1 MTPKEYKQM
10 MDYLTRS
17 GVSKQV
23 TFASDI
29 ARPDPKPEIKEIEA
43 FNEFNKRNPQAD
55 GGRIGFDKAG
65 IVRKGKGEFEGL
77 FSVRAAKRGPA
88 DNIPGA
94 VKFGPEAVYFKTEKE
109 AKDFQKNFKRKVTMK
124 PGATP
129 SNDPERLKKI
139 NDFVEEFKKDFGRK
153 PTSSLVAKTLGEQ
166 VRVIPFYEK
175 IYGKLPT
182 VKESG
187 GIRISNVER
196 DVVKILKDPKIIKKL
211 EAGKFPSISDVSR
224 ITKLDPTLSETRL
237 VDLAEKLKDNP
248 KYKKLAE
255 DYLEKPGA
263 ITDSFGGRK
272 TKRSRNILEN
282 RFQKLMGLD
291 QKLPSLRA
299 NIVRKIQKL
308 IPELKGLLAV
318 DEIAGITTSM
328 RRGSG
333 PYAIFGQVI
342 GNDFN
347 TSVKG
352 TTIDKAK
359 GFLEK
364 ELVNLKPNDPKRL
377 VIQKKYN
384 EAVTN
389 FENKANVD
397 NPAKK
402 VKGLKVSYKPPSQT
416 IKNKKI
422 YNQYKDLFD
431 THYKT
436 YGYSFEVPADR
447 DSLVDISKK
456 LDNKSFQG
464 IVKNRFKNLIA
475 KGGKVGA
482 LAGLGTLAGT
492 GFALADVDGTEAKS
506 ILPTAAAGAAAA
518 GTVGTK
524 PGRKLLGK
532 AFRTLGT
539 RAAAVPF
546 AGLTVAEN
554 IRKGENVADAVI
566 DPLVG
571 AELLFPNLFRE
582 NVAKITSNPTL
593 QKILKVGKFGRAFTP
608 VGAGITAAGLGI
620 DAAKFTR
627 DRIRELQ
634 AMTPEQREKLRA
646 EQSAFAFEG
655 AKDGGRM
662 GFKVGSLRKGIQALI
677 DKSVKSTPKDT
688 TPDLDALI
696 KKTLDEDFFDKKD
709 RIIDNINAKIA
720 RARAKGLDSEE
731 IGEGQIEFYDD
742 ITKSNFRTKTGPFF
756 DRRKKAGGGLLK
768 QAGDRSGAMLESM
781 NPDSQGLPGLL
792 KRVKKQ

>member
-17 GVSKQV
+17 GVRKQIK
-23 TFASDI
+23 FASDI
-29 ARPDPKPEIKEIEA
+29 ARPDPKPQVQQIDAINA
-43 FNEFNKRNPQAD
+43 FMRRNPINKAD

-65 IVRKGKGEFEGL
+65 IVRKGRGEFKGL
-77 FSVRAAKRGPA
+77 FSVRAANRSAA

-139 NDFVEEFKKDFGRK
+139 NDFVKEFEKDFGRK
-153 PTSSLVAKTLGEQ
+153 PTASLVTKTLGEQ
-166 VRVIPFYEK
+166 ARVIPFYEK
-175 IYGKLPT
+175 VYGKLPSL
-182 VKESG
+182 KESG

-196 DVVKILKDPKIIKKL
+196 DIVKILKDPKIIEKL
-211 EAGKFPSISDVSR
+211 EANKFPSISDISR

-237 VDLAEKLKDNP
+237 VDLAEKLKDDP

-263 ITDSFGGRK
+263 ITSSFGGRK

-352 TTIDKAK
+352 TTVDKAK
-359 GFLEK
+359 GFLER
-364 ELVNLKPNDPKRL
+364 ELIKINKNDPKRIEL
-377 VIQKKYN
+377 QKKYN
-384 EAVTN
+384 KVVKD
-389 FENKANVD
+389 FENKANLN

-402 VKGLKVSYKPPSQT
+402 VKGLKLSFKPPSET

-456 LDNKSFQG
+456 LNNKSFQNT
-464 IVKNRFKNLIA
+464 IKNRFNNLIN
-475 KGGKVGA
+475 KGGKIGAGVG
-482 LAGLGTLAGT
+482 LATLAGT
-492 GFALADVDGTEAKS
+492 GFALADTPDTEVKS
-506 ILPTAAAGAAAA
+506 ILPEAAAGAAAA

-524 PGRKLLGK
+524 PGRKLLSRT
-532 AFRTLGT
+532 FRTLGT
-539 RAAAVPF
+539 PLAGSLLAADQVRRNIQS
-546 AGLTVAEN
+546 GEN
-554 IRKGENVADAVI
+554 IADAVV

-571 AELLFPNLFRE
+571 LELSFPGLFKE
-582 NVAKITSNPTL
+582 NVSKITSNPTL
-593 QKILKVGKFGRAFTP
+593 QKVLKVGKFGRALTP
-608 VGAGITAAGLGI
+608 IGAGITAAGLGI

-627 DRIRELQ
+627 DRIKELQ
-634 AMTPEQREKLRA
+634 AMTPEQRQQLRA
-646 EQSAFAFEG
+646 EQSALAFEG
-655 AKDGGRM
+655 ARDGG
-662 GFKVGSLRKGIQALI
+662 LI
-677 DKSVKSTPKDT
+677 GKKS
-688 TPDLDALI
+688 
-696 KKTLDEDFFDKKD
+696 
-709 RIIDNINAKIA
+709 
-720 RARAKGLDSEE
+720 
-731 IGEGQIEFYDD
+731 
-742 ITKSNFRTKTGPFF
+742 GPPPE
-756 DRRKKAGGGLLK
+756 
-768 QAGDRSGAMLESM
+768 SGPM
-781 NPDSQGLPGLL
+781 SQGLPGLL
-792 KRVKKQ
+792 KRVKKL

>member
-1 MTPKEYKQM
+1 MKVQDYAQM
-10 MDYLTRS
+10 IGYLTRDKTTDVPGS
-17 GVSKQV
+17 MAHELKMASAESDAVKDMMNKQYGPG
-23 TFASDI
+23 TMKYGSEIPQPPAK
-29 ARPDPKPEIKEIEA
+29 PDVIEIDAINS
-43 FNEFNKRNPQAD
+43 FMKRNPAAE
-55 GGRIGFDKAG
+55 GGRIGFEKAG

-77 FSVRAAKRGPA
+77 FSVRAAKRSAA

-124 PGATP
+124 PGAIP
-129 SNDPERLKKI
+129 SDDPERLKKI
-139 NDFVEEFKKDFGRK
+139 NDFVKEFEKDFGRK

-196 DVVKILKDPKIIKKL
+196 DVVKILKDPKILKKL
-211 EAGKFPSISDVSR
+211 EEGKFPSISDISR

-237 VDLAEKLKDNP
+237 VDLAEKLRENP
-248 KYKKLAE
+248 KYKKLAD

-299 NIVRKIQKL
+299 NIVRKIQNF

-318 DEIAGITTSM
+318 DEIAGLTTSM

-364 ELVNLKPNDPKRL
+364 ELVNLKPDDPKRIDL
-377 VIQKKYN
+377 QKRYN
-384 EAVTN
+384 SAITE

-402 VKGLKVSYKPPSQT
+402 VRGLKLSFKPPSET

-456 LDNKSFQG
+456 LNNKSFQNT
-464 IVKNRFKNLIA
+464 VKNRFKKLIG

-482 LAGLGTLAGT
+482 GVGLATLAGT
-492 GFALADVDGTEAKS
+492 GFALAGEEDALSKFS
-506 ILPTAAAGAAAA
+506 IGEKAAA
-518 GTVGTK
+518 GTAGALGLGTK
-524 PGRKLLGK
+524 TGRKLLGK
-532 AFRTLGT
+532 LF
-539 RAAAVPF
+539 
-546 AGLTVAEN
+546 
-554 IRKGENVADAVI
+554 NVA
-566 DPLVG
+566 
-571 AELLFPNLFRE
+571 
-582 NVAKITSNPTL
+582 
-593 QKILKVGKFGRAFTP
+593 
-608 VGAGITAAGLGI
+608 AG
-620 DAAKFTR
+620 
-627 DRIRELQ
+627 
-634 AMTPEQREKLRA
+634 
-646 EQSAFAFEG
+646 S
-655 AKDGGRM
+655 
-662 GFKVGSLRKGIQALI
+662 
-677 DKSVKSTPKDT
+677 
-688 TPDLDALI
+688 
-696 KKTLDEDFFDKKD
+696 
-709 RIIDNINAKIA
+709 
-720 RARAKGLDSEE
+720 
-731 IGEGQIEFYDD
+731 
-742 ITKSNFRTKTGPFF
+742 
-756 DRRKKAGGGLLK
+756 
-768 QAGDRSGAMLESM
+768 
-781 NPDSQGLPGLL
+781 
-792 KRVKKQ
+792 

>member
-1 MTPKEYKQM
+1 MRPEKQKQM
-10 MDYLTRS
+10 MAYLTRPS
-17 GVSKQV
+17 M
-23 TFASDI
+23 A
-29 ARPDPKPEIKEIEA
+29 
-43 FNEFNKRNPQAD
+43 N
-55 GGRIGFDKAG
+55 GGRIGFEKAG

-77 FSVRAAKRGPA
+77 FSVRAAKRSAA

-94 VKFGPEAVYFKTEKE
+94 VKFGPEAVYFKTEAE

-166 VRVIPFYEK
+166 IRVIPFYEK

-196 DVVKILKDPKIIKKL
+196 DVVKILKDPKILKKL
-211 EAGKFPSISDVSR
+211 EEGKFPSISDVSR

-237 VDLAEKLKDNP
+237 VDLAEKLKDNS

-308 IPELKGLLAV
+308 IPELKGVLAV
-318 DEIAGITTSM
+318 DEIAGLTTSM

-364 ELVNLKPNDPKRL
+364 ELINLKPDNPKRL

-402 VKGLKVSYKPPSQT
+402 VRGLKVSYKPPSQT

-431 THYKT
+431 TQYKK
-436 YGYSFEVPADR
+436 YGYSLEVPADR

-464 IVKNRFKNLIA
+464 IVKKRFKNLIA

-492 GFALADVDGTEAKS
+492 GFALADEALAADGTEITTGQK
-506 ILPTAAAGAAAA
+506 LGGAGAATAGAA
-518 GTVGTK
+518 TVGTK

-539 RAAAVPF
+539 RAAAVPL
-546 AGLTVAEN
+546 AGYTVYDN
-554 IRKGENVADAVI
+554 LKKGENVVDATL

-571 AELLFPNLFRE
+571 AELMLPNMFKE

-593 QKILKVGKFGRAFTP
+593 QKLLKVGKYGRMFTP

-620 DAAKFTR
+620 DAYKYGKK
-627 DRIRELQ
+627 RIAELQ
-634 AMTPEQREKLRA
+634 AMSPEERA
-646 EQSAFAFEG
+646 ELAQ
-655 AKDGGRM
+655 KRD
-662 GFKVGSLRKGIQALI
+662 
-677 DKSVKSTPKDT
+677 
-688 TPDLDALI
+688 
-696 KKTLDEDFFDKKD
+696 DFSF
-709 RIIDNINAKIA
+709 
-720 RARAKGLDSEE
+720 
-731 IGEGQIEFYDD
+731 GEY
-742 ITKSNFRTKTGPFF
+742 
-756 DRRKKAGGGLLK
+756 
-768 QAGDRSGAMLESM
+768 SGAAEGGIAIL
-781 NPDSQGLPGLL
+781 N
-792 KRVKKQ
+792 VKK